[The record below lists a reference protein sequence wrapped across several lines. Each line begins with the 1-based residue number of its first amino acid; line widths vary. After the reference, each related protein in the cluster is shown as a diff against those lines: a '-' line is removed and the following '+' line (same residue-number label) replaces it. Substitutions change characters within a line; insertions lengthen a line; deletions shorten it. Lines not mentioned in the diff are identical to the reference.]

1 MIRKI
6 LVLSFVLAMFLCMS
20 GCQPTVAHEKHRTI
34 TTETIESQ
42 EIVIE

>member
-1 MIRKI
+1 MTCKKIVLSLI
-6 LVLSFVLAMFLCMS
+6 LVICLWLS
-20 GCQPTVAHEKHRTI
+20 GCQTVTHEKHETI